1 MTKDMAVSG
10 QVAIGYTDTDDAK
23 VAVNDGAPVAMVF
36 TDQEEGGLGNLI
48 TPNTVCIIKDCEHP
62 DEAKEFVDYIISL
75 EMEKKLIAMDFFDLS
90 IRPDADVEGL
100 SVKGMTVNLKD
111 VYDMLE
117 TASADMQEI
126 FAR

>member
-1 MTKDMAVSG
+1 M
-10 QVAIGYTDTDDAK
+10 
-23 VAVNDGAPVAMVF
+23 
-36 TDQEEGGLGNLI
+36 
-48 TPNTVCIIKDCEHP
+48 
-62 DEAKEFVDYIISL
+62 DYIISL

>member
-1 MTKDMAVSG
+1 M
-10 QVAIGYTDTDDAK
+10 
-23 VAVNDGAPVAMVF
+23 
-36 TDQEEGGLGNLI
+36 
-48 TPNTVCIIKDCEHP
+48 
-62 DEAKEFVDYIISL
+62 
-75 EMEKKLIAMDFFDLS
+75 KLSAMDFFDLS

-100 SVKGMTVNLKD
+100 SVKGMTVNLKN